1 MQNEIGEA
9 YVQYA
14 RSGSFKKNIF
24 QEVGTPEDLRL
35 TVTRSIAKKTASK
48 IFGYSVAVLISFA
61 YINMGC
67 ALDLDVMKSVLKRPI
82 GKIIKYKLKIFF
94 HKNVNSTD
102 YEIFGKSLV
111 TDIKYRIRNF
121 YFLLMS
127 VRLLLLIRI
136 RRTQE
141 SQVTTFFYQDQGLGL
156 WLNSCSCHCVLL
168 RWPMC
173 SLVICLKW
181 DSVSSLQVLKHFV
194 AGQC

>member
-1 MQNEIGEA
+1 MFNMHE
-9 YVQYA
+9 VVPL
-14 RSGSFKKNIF
+14 KNIF

-82 GKIIKYKLKIFF
+82 GKILKYNLKSFL

-102 YEIFGKSLV
+102 SEIFVNSLV
-111 TDIKYRIRNF
+111 TDINFRVRNF
-121 YFLLMS
+121 YFLLLS
-127 VRLLLLIRI
+127 VYLLLLIRI

-141 SQVTTFFYQDQGLGL
+141 SEVTTFSYQDLGLGL
-156 WLNSCSCHCVLL
+156 
-168 RWPMC
+168 
-173 SLVICLKW
+173 
-181 DSVSSLQVLKHFV
+181 
-194 AGQC
+194 

>member
-1 MQNEIGEA
+1 MFNMHEV
-9 YVQYA
+9 Y
-14 RSGSFKKNIF
+14 KNIF

-82 GKIIKYKLKIFF
+82 GKILKYNLKSFL

-102 YEIFGKSLV
+102 SEIFVNSLV
-111 TDIKYRIRNF
+111 TDINFRVKNF
-121 YFLLMS
+121 YFLLLS
-127 VRLLLLIRI
+127 VYLLLLIRI

-141 SQVTTFFYQDQGLGL
+141 SEVTTFSYQDLGLGL
-156 WLNSCSCHCVLL
+156 
-168 RWPMC
+168 
-173 SLVICLKW
+173 
-181 DSVSSLQVLKHFV
+181 
-194 AGQC
+194 